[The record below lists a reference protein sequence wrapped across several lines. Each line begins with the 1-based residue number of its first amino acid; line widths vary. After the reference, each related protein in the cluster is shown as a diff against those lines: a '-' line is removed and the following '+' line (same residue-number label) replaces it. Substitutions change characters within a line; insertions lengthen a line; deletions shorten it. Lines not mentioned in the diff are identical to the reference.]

1 VRVVCREQEKRGVWY
16 VLGRR
21 TVLKNSVAP
30 YGAARGRGTVTNRL
44 AQETSPYL
52 LQHKDNPVDWYP
64 WGEEALERAKSQNKP
79 ILLSVG
85 YSACH
90 WCHVMERESFEDE
103 STAEIMNKH
112 FVNIKVDREERPD
125 IDSIYMSAVQ
135 AMTQHGGW
143 PMTVFMTPDGAPFYG
158 GTYFPPEPSRGMPS
172 FKQVLLSLADAYEN
186 RRDEVLQSAGNVR
199 EYLRSATSAS
209 VPPAGLSKRLLDNAA
224 SSLVGQIDN
233 RFGGFDGA
241 PKFPQPM
248 NLEVLLRHHKRAGD
262 RTALAGFELTLRQ
275 MANGG
280 IYDQLGG
287 GFARYSVD
295 EYWLVPHFE
304 KMLYDNA
311 LLARLYLEAYQATG
325 DDFYRRIAE
334 ETLDYVVRDM
344 TDPEGGFYSAED
356 ADSEGEEGKF
366 YVWTP
371 AEIEAALEPDE
382 ARLAMRFWDV
392 TERGNFE
399 GRNILYVPRPP
410 EAVAAE
416 FNISAEE
423 LWKRIVRIREKLLAE
438 REKRVRPGRDEKV
451 LAAWNGLMLRAFTFA
466 ARVLDREDYRR
477 IATKN
482 ASFLVEKLKSDDRL
496 HRSYKDGRARFNG
509 YLEDYACVADGLI
522 ALYEATF
529 EMRWLKEAGALAD
542 AILELFWDAEKGALY
557 DTAADH
563 EELVTR
569 PRDIYD
575 NPAPSGNSAAV
586 DVLLKLSVLLD
597 REDYRRHAETVLEDL
612 SGVLARVP
620 GGFGR
625 LLSAL
630 DFYFSTPYEVAIVGD
645 PDAPDTRALL
655 SAVYSAYLPD
665 KVVAGRSE
673 DDEEAA
679 RLVPLLADRPTRDD
693 KATAYVCVNYACQN
707 PATDPEELRKQLNG

>member
-1 VRVVCREQEKRGVWY
+1 M
-16 VLGRR
+16 
-21 TVLKNSVAP
+21 A
-30 YGAARGRGTVTNRL
+30 NRL

-64 WGEEALERAKSQNKP
+64 WGEEALRKAREEDRP

-103 STAEIMNKH
+103 TTAELMNEH

-135 AMTQHGGW
+135 AMTRHGGW

-158 GTYFPPEPSRGMPS
+158 GTYFPPVPSRGMPS
-172 FKQVLLSLADAYEN
+172 FKQVLMSLADAYEN
-186 RRDEVLQSAGNVR
+186 RRDEVMQSAESIR
-199 EYLRSATSAS
+199 EFLQAATGASAPTTD
-209 VPPAGLSKRLLDNAA
+209 LSEELLDNAA
-224 SSLVGQIDN
+224 TSLLGQLDN
-233 RFGGFDGA
+233 RFGGFGGA
-241 PKFPQPM
+241 PKFPQAM
-248 NLEVLLRHHKRAGD
+248 NLEVLLRYYKRTGDRAARAGV
-262 RTALAGFELTLRQ
+262 EHTLRK

-311 LLARLYLEAYQATG
+311 LLARLYLEAYQVSG
-325 DDFYRRIAE
+325 DDFFRRIAE
-334 ETLDYVVRDM
+334 ETLDYVARDM

-371 AEIEAALEPDE
+371 GEIEAALEPDE
-382 ARLAMRFWDV
+382 ATLAMRFWDV

-399 GRNILYVPRPP
+399 GKNILNVPRAP

-416 FNISAEE
+416 FGISADE
-423 LWKRIVRIREKLLAE
+423 LWQRIVPIREKLLAE
-438 REKRVRPGRDEKV
+438 REKRVRPVRDEKV
-451 LAAWNGLMLRAFTFA
+451 LAAWNGLMLRAFAFA
-466 ARVLDREDYRR
+466 ASVLDREDYRE
-477 IATKN
+477 IAKKN
-482 ASFLVEKLKSDDRL
+482 ATFLMAKLAVDGRL
-496 HRSYKDGRARFNG
+496 RRSYKDGRARFNG
-509 YLEDYACVADGLI
+509 YLEDYACVVDGLVE
-522 ALYEATF
+522 LYEATF
-529 EMRWLKEAGALAD
+529 KRRWIAEAGSLAD
-542 AILELFWDAEKGALY
+542 AILELFWDAERGAFY

-569 PRDIYD
+569 PRDVYD
-575 NPAPSGNSAAV
+575 NASPSGNSVAV
-586 DVLLKLSVLLD
+586 DVLLRLSVLFE
-597 REDYRRHAETVLEDL
+597 REDYRERAVAVLEDL
-612 SGVLARVP
+612 SGAVAQIP
-620 GGFGR
+620 GAFGR

-630 DFYFSTPYEVAIVGD
+630 DFYLSTPYEVALIGAH
-645 PDAPDTRALL
+645 DAPETRTLL
-655 SAVYSAYLPD
+655 SAVYSAYVPN

-673 DDEEAA
+673 EDEEAA
-679 RLVPLLADRPTRDD
+679 RLVPLLAERPMREG
-693 KATAYVCVNYACQN
+693 KAIAYVCVNYACQN
-707 PATDPEELRKQLNG
+707 PTTDPEELKRQLGIA